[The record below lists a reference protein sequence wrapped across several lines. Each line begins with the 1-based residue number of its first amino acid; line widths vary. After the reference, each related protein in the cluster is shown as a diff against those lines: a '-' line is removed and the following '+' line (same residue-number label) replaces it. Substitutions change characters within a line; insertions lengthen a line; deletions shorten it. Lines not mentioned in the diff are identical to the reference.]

1 MSTALSSLAGG
12 AAVTQTMHVT
22 NSLVGQKPLAMRLR
36 VQFEVEDIMG
46 NQKVQEIIEVTGFP
60 STC

>member
-1 MSTALSSLAGG
+1 M
-12 AAVTQTMHVT
+12 TQTMHVT